1 MFNYEWQKYIK
12 QKYLNMAHA
21 MQIPYNGDKQGIAND
36 IKAANEMIEA
46 YTKVRHLLNAEDLYN
61 SYQRNKENFTKYTY
75 SKTILNHNLLQ
86 YLLNLFFL
94 LF

>member
-21 MQIPYNGDKQGIAND
+21 MQIPYNGDIQVILDD

-46 YTKVRHLLNAEDLYN
+46 CQKYIAE
-61 SYQRNKENFTKYTY
+61 QENWLK
-75 SKTILNHNLLQ
+75 H
-86 YLLNLFFL
+86 
-94 LF
+94 